1 MPHGIFGVI
10 MAGGR
15 GTRFWPVSTRALP
28 KQFLRLVGDRTMLQA
43 TADRFDGLL
52 PREDLI
58 VVTGC
63 EHAGTVMEQLPWLDR
78 SNLLLEPEGRNTAAC
93 IGWAAEVLRSR
104 GFGSSL
110 MAVVPSDHVME
121 TDEGFRETL
130 RAASIPASEGRL
142 MTIGVSPDRP
152 SSAYGYLMRGSE
164 LSPGVYDVA
173 AFREKP
179 DEETA
184 RGYLAAGCFYWNAG
198 IFLWTA
204 DRILEEISLHLPRL
218 AEGLIGMGGS
228 LSPDAESYGVL
239 PSVSIDYGVMEK
251 AEAVAMVPARFSW
264 SDVGDWPSAR
274 RCGVGRGRVIVVD
287 SEDCTVWNEGR
298 LTVLMGLKGVSVVET
313 PSVTLVMS
321 DEYSQELRKVVADL
335 EEEAPELV

>member
-1 MPHGIFGVI
+1 MHQEMFGVI

-28 KQFLRLVGDRTMLQA
+28 KQFLRLIGEETMLQQTA
-43 TADRFDGLL
+43 ARLQELCGADRIL
-52 PREDLI
+52 
-58 VVTGC
+58 VVTGR
-63 EHAGTVMEQLPWLDR
+63 EHAGTVLEQLPWLDG

-93 IGWAAEVLRSR
+93 IGWAAKVLQGR

-110 MAVVPSDHVME
+110 MAVVPSDHIVE
-121 TDEGFRETL
+121 PVEGFRETL
-130 RAASIPASEGRL
+130 RTAAAPASEGHL
-142 MTIGVSPDRP
+142 MTIGIPPDRP
-152 SSAYGYLMRGSE
+152 SPAYGYLMAGRE
-164 LSPGVYDVA
+164 LFPGVYGVQ

-184 RGYLAAGCFYWNAG
+184 RGYLAAGGFYWNAG
-198 IFLWTA
+198 IFLWRV
-204 DRILEEISLHLPRL
+204 DRILEEISLHLPTL
-218 AEGLIGMGGS
+218 AEGLAGIGDS
-228 LSPDAESYGVL
+228 LSPDAATYGAL

-251 AEAVAMVPARFSW
+251 ARGVAMVPARFSW

-274 RCGVGRGRVIVVD
+274 RCGVGRGRVLEVD
-287 SEDCTVWNEGR
+287 SENCTVWNEGR

-321 DEYSQELRKVVADL
+321 DEYSQELRKVVAGL
-335 EEEAPELV
+335 EEEQPELV